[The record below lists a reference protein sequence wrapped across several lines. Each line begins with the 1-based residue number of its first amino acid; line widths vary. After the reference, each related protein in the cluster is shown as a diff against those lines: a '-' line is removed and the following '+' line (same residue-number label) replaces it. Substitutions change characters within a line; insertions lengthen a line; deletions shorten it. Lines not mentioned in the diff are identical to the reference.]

1 MVWYKLNLSLHQK
14 QNRRIMKNTDY
25 NLKQFENAI
34 SSEGSLDAFLGLV
47 NDLDLQLVEVSV
59 SA

>member
-1 MVWYKLNLSLHQK
+1 
-14 QNRRIMKNTDY
+14 MKNTDY

-47 NDLDLQLVEVSV
+47 NDLDLQVVEVSV

>member
-1 MVWYKLNLSLHQK
+1 
-14 QNRRIMKNTDY
+14 MKNTDY
-25 NLKQFENAI
+25 NLKQLENAI

-47 NDLDLQLVEVSV
+47 SDLDLQVVEVSI